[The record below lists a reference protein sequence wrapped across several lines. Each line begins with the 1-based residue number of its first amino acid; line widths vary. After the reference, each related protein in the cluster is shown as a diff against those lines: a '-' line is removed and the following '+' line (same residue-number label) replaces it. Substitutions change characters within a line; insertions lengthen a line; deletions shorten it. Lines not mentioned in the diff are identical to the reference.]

1 MASNNTPNKPD
12 NDSVAETAAEMH
24 GKSKAE
30 SGSIGKIDRADDETE
45 HLYAQDTS
53 NSPVFKAFWNSVDL
67 GMFSAQP
74 APVNQVAEAAIA
86 DCIRVARSHLDAG
99 TIYGADNKL
108 SDAVI
113 ADLAKA
119 GYGGIRIPGEFG
131 GKDADVTTFMNMI
144 VRMAGQGDA
153 SIAGLASVHGCIG
166 AVAPLINFGTEEQK
180 KKYLPL
186 LASWE
191 RQSAFALTEPG
202 AGSDMTALK
211 VTATPTADGQNVL
224 INGRKVFITNA
235 LPGRVITLVTMMD
248 GTPTCFIVELPEQEN
263 EHFKLHRYLLHPLV
277 HVHNNGLDF
286 KDFVVPMANRLRV
299 PVDKNGKENGLLVA
313 YKALALGRVAVL
325 ANAAGSARPILRSMA
340 PDGWA
345 AYRETYGRRIEERE
359 LVKGELARVGAAIVA
374 MDAMV
379 NWTSGLLDAGYRA
392 EIECIVAK
400 NMGARLIREIAIDI
414 GTQVHGGRSLRVGH
428 ALGDNFAE
436 FIAPNI
442 YEGSKPMLSMSAYLS
457 LSKAHSKRYML
468 PIGQAVQSL
477 GKGKGVGSALGS
489 LLKVGPQ
496 YAAWWAASQ
505 LRKLARNGRVSG
517 WQLASADAEFQTFI
531 DFAHRE
537 FGKLPLALSGDM
549 RKYQLKLQDKQAR
562 IIRTSVKVQTLTELV
577 VTAVAGAAST
587 DQGTRLGASLFCRDI
602 MQKLTGR
609 EPDARFDADNVRL
622 GNLIIE
628 GQFKQLENVPGAT
641 IIEPYKEPYK
651 K

>member
-1 MASNNTPNKPD
+1 MASNNTPKTPD

-30 SGSIGKIDRADDETE
+30 SGSIGKIDRADDATE
-45 HLYAQDTS
+45 NLYAQDTN
-53 NSPVFKAFWNSVDL
+53 NSPVFKAFWNNVDL

-74 APVNQVAEAAIA
+74 APVNEAAESAIA
-86 DCIRVARSHLDAG
+86 ECIRVTRAHLDNG
-99 TIYGADNKL
+99 TIYGPDNKL
-108 SDAVI
+108 SEAVI

-119 GYGGIRIPGEFG
+119 GYGGIRIPVEYG
-131 GKDADVTTFMNMI
+131 GKAADVRTFMNMI
-144 VRMAGQGDA
+144 VRLAGQADA
-153 SIAGLASVHGCIG
+153 SVAGLASVHGCIG

-191 RQSAFALTEPG
+191 KQSAFALTEPG

-211 VTATPTADGQNVL
+211 VTATPKGDKVL

-235 LPGRVITLVTMMD
+235 LPGRVITLVTVMD

-263 EHFKLHRYLLHPLV
+263 ENFKLHRYLLHPLV

-286 KDFVVPMANRLRV
+286 KDFEVPMANRLRV
-299 PVDKNGKENGLLVA
+299 PPGKDGKENGLLVA

-359 LVKGELARVGAAIVA
+359 LVKGELARVGAMIVA

-379 NWTSGLLDAGYRA
+379 DWTSSLLDAGYRA

-400 NMGARLIREIAIDI
+400 NMGARLIREAAIEI

-428 ALGDNFAE
+428 SLGDNFAE

-496 YAAWWAASQ
+496 YAAWWLSSK
-505 LRKLARNGRVSG
+505 LRNLARSGRVSG
-517 WQLASADAEFQTFI
+517 WKLARPDSQFQPFI

-587 DQGTRLGASLFCRDI
+587 DPGTRLGASLYCRDI
-602 MQKLTGR
+602 MHKLTGT
-609 EPDARFDADNVRL
+609 EPDARFDADNVAL

-628 GQFKQLENVPGAT
+628 GKFKQLENVPGAT
-641 IIEPYKEPYK
+641 IIEPYKNK
-651 K
+651 A